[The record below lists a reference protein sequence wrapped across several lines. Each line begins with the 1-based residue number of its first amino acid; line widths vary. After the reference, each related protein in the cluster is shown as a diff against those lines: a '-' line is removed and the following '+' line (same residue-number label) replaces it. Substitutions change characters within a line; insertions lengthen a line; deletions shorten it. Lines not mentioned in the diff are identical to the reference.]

1 MNRCGLVPARGDT
14 MADLTGKRALVI
26 VEGYGT
32 EEPELL
38 QPVEFLRERGAEVDI
53 AAAQNPIDCVTGDRY
68 DSQQIVPDKM
78 LAETGAEGYDVLIV
92 PGGTVNMDRLRINP
106 EAHRIMREFMEA
118 KKVVACIC
126 HGPWLLVNAGVAE
139 GKTVTSCEFN
149 RIDMENGGFVWVDEE
164 AHVDDSDGQ
173 TLITS
178 RCPDDLPAFCA
189 AIEAALA

>member
-1 MNRCGLVPARGDT
+1 
-14 MADLTGKRALVI
+14 
-26 VEGYGT
+26 
-32 EEPELL
+32 
-38 QPVEFLRERGAEVDI
+38 
-53 AAAQNPIDCVTGDRY
+53 
-68 DSQQIVPDKM
+68 
-78 LAETGAEGYDVLIV
+78 
-92 PGGTVNMDRLRINP
+92 
-106 EAHRIMREFMEA
+106 MEA

-139 GKTVTSCEFN
+139 GKTVTSSEFN

-189 AIEAALA
+189 TIEAALA